1 MASARV
7 LVTGGAGFISSHL
20 TEALLREGARVRI
33 LDDFSSGKD
42 ENIRHVRQDVQVVQG
57 DVRDGD
63 AVRWAMAGIEA
74 VFHMAA
80 VASVRR
86 SIDDPI
92 ETIVRERLG
101 YEPRINLRDG
111 LARTL
116 AG

>member
-1 MASARV
+1 
-7 LVTGGAGFISSHL
+7 
-20 TEALLREGARVRI
+20 
-33 LDDFSSGKD
+33 
-42 ENIRHVRQDVQVVQG
+42 
-57 DVRDGD
+57 
-63 AVRWAMAGIEA
+63 MAGIEA